1 MKIGL
6 SFKSIKFMLLISI
19 AGTCTLACIVLGG
32 FAAYAGTQGLKEEVS
47 HALRGQSDIVCKQIE
62 ENILIRSNQVEQF
75 ASLSFFTKLTEP
87 IDVTDEQV
95 ITPLMKEL
103 EPARLADETIARFVI
118 IGMDGKGITS
128 EGGISN
134 LSDRQYFSECVAKG
148 KSEAV
153 LITSRTTGKQ
163 TIMFSTII
171 KNFKGDA
178 IGVLALGIDGSVY
191 SDMVAKISV
200 GSEHPMIA
208 TREGKLVG
216 HADKQLV
223 AIGYNILSDEAN
235 KSGVYT
241 RMLESTENGQERY
254 FRGEEEMMA
263 GFAQVNGADWI
274 TITPMRVSDT
284 ATLERTALQ
293 VAIVFILI
301 VSYCIFMS
309 IVLARRVGHPI
320 SIITRV
326 VNEMAEGNLQLTD
339 LSEEDRRIMTKRKD
353 EIGVL
358 GSSVQMLTEKLKTVI
373 VDIQS
378 TCSTV
383 TDNANQISNSSQ
395 EVSIGA
401 NAQASAAEEVAS
413 TMEQMA
419 SGIRANAEN
428 ASHTMQIAEKNIR
441 TSIASAEAAHQTLEF
456 MRKIEQKVSV
466 VESIAQQTNIL
477 ALNAAV
483 EAARAGQAGRGF
495 AIVAGEVRKL
505 AELSQQAA
513 ADITSM
519 VSQSAAAS
527 EESGKVMNALLPEIQ
542 QTGTLVKEIAL
553 SSQEQNTGAEQI
565 NMAMCQ
571 MNSVTQQNA
580 AASEQLSSMAQELS
594 ALAMTLKGTV
604 GFFKV

>member
-6 SFKSIKFMLLISI
+6 SFKSIKYMLLVSV

-32 FAAYAGTQGLKEEVS
+32 FAGYAGTQGLKEEVS
-47 HALRGQSDIVCKQIE
+47 HALRVQSDIVCKQIE
-62 ENILIRSNQVEQF
+62 ENIVFRSNQVEQF

-87 IDVTDEQV
+87 IDVTNESV
-95 ITPLMKEL
+95 INPLLKEL

-128 EGGISN
+128 EGGIST
-134 LSDRQYFSECVAKG
+134 LSDRQYFSECISKG
-148 KSEAV
+148 KAEAV

-163 TIMFSTII
+163 TVMFSTLI
-171 KNFKGDA
+171 KNSKGDA
-178 IGVLALGIDGSVY
+178 IGVLALGVDGSVY
-191 SDMVAKISV
+191 SDMVSKISV
-200 GSEHPMIA
+200 GSEHPMIVS
-208 TREGKLVG
+208 RDGKLVA

-241 RMLESTENGQERY
+241 RMLESAENGQERY
-254 FRGEEEMMA
+254 YRGDEEMMS

-284 ATLERTALQ
+284 ATLQKTTIQ
-293 VAIVFILI
+293 VASVFFFIVI
-301 VSYCIFMS
+301 YCILVS
-309 IVLARRVGHPI
+309 IFLARRVGQPI
-320 SIITRV
+320 ALITKV
-326 VNEMAEGNLQLTD
+326 VNDMAEGDLQLTN
-339 LSEEDRRIMTKRKD
+339 LSDSEWNVMTKRKD
-353 EIGVL
+353 EIGIL
-358 GSSVQMLTEKLKTVI
+358 GSSVKSLTDKLKLVI
-373 VDIQS
+373 EDIQS
-378 TCSTV
+378 TCTTV

-401 NAQASAAEEVAS
+401 NAQASAAEEVAT

-428 ASHTMQIAEKNIR
+428 ASHTMEIAEKNIR
-441 TSIASAEAAHQTLEF
+441 TSIASAEAAQQTLAF
-456 MRKIEQKVSV
+456 MRQIEQKVSV

-513 ADITSM
+513 ADITTM

-527 EESGKVMNALLPEIQ
+527 EESGKVMSALLPEIQ

-565 NMAMCQ
+565 NLAMCQ

-580 AASEQLSSMAQELS
+580 AASEQLSGMAQELS
-594 ALAMTLKGTV
+594 ALATTLKSTV